1 MEKDKISINNNFST
15 IRLMA
20 AFLVFAGHMYVL
32 MGMES
37 PFIML
42 QSIHRM
48 GVKIFFIC
56 GGYLVSKS
64 WERDKNYIHYILK
77 RIFRIVPAM
86 AVYCVIAACVIG
98 PIITSIPLK
107 EYFSH
112 TLFRNYFKNIVLY
125 ITYFLPG
132 VFESNP
138 YPNAVN
144 GSIWSLPIEFMMYFF
159 VPFLGGVRS
168 LKEKL
173 LFV

>member
-56 GGYLVSKS
+56 GGYLGNEIK
-64 WERDKNYIHYILK
+64 
-77 RIFRIVPAM
+77 
-86 AVYCVIAACVIG
+86 
-98 PIITSIPLK
+98 IISI
-107 EYFSH
+107 
-112 TLFRNYFKNIVLY
+112 TC
-125 ITYFLPG
+125 
-132 VFESNP
+132 
-138 YPNAVN
+138 
-144 GSIWSLPIEFMMYFF
+144 
-159 VPFLGGVRS
+159 
-168 LKEKL
+168 
-173 LFV
+173 